1 MVYVMAHIYKK
12 VKKQK
17 MSQRSK
23 QPKKRI
29 TTKQKLLNALEEC
42 HGVVTTACKK
52 AGLSRAAYYK
62 IWNSDENFRQQ
73 CDEIQESAIDFVES
87 QLFKQ
92 IQEGNITGQIF
103 YLKTK
108 GKNRGYIEKTQIQQE
123 TTGSIQFDFN

>member
-1 MVYVMAHIYKK
+1 MRQT
-12 VKKQK
+12 KKQK
-17 MSQRSK
+17 VLK
-23 QPKKRI
+23 
-29 TTKQKLLNALEEC
+29 ALELS
-42 HGVVTTACKK
+42 HGVVTNACKK
-52 AGLSRAAYYK
+52 ANVSRGQFYRW
-62 IWNSDENFRQQ
+62 WNEDDKFRQE
-73 CDEIQESAIDFVES
+73 CDDIQEQAIDFVES